1 MTDKSWSVIRRE
13 ALQQGEPMPDFEG
26 GKEAIT
32 HYDVAAEL
40 YAWECE
46 ALKSLIDDF
55 GWPPGGCYDGMLV
68 VQGNRSGIKID
79 TPIEGDGIVVY
90 TTRGIKIDTAIEGDG
105 RLVYTTHGI
114 EQWYRTSPI
123 YALPCGATEKML
135 REFLGDSLR
144 AIIFPVPEDPLFSC
158 IMINLDSSF
167 GDTLTLALCAA
178 VRAKL
183 KAK

>member
-13 ALQQGEPMPDFEG
+13 ALQRGEPMPDFEG

-68 VQGNRSGIKID
+68 MQGNRSGIKID
-79 TPIEGDGIVVY
+79 TPVEGDGIV
-90 TTRGIKIDTAIEGDG
+90 
-105 RLVYTTHGI
+105 VYTTHGI
-114 EQWYRTSPI
+114 EQWYCTSPI

>member
-68 VQGNRSGIKID
+68 MQGNRSGIKID
-79 TPIEGDGIVVY
+79 TPIEGDGIV
-90 TTRGIKIDTAIEGDG
+90 
-105 RLVYTTHGI
+105 VYTTHGI